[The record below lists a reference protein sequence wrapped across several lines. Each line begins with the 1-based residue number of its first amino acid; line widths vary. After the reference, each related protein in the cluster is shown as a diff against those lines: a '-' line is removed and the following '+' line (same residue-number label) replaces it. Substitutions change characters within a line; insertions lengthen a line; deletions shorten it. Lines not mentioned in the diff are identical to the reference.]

1 MSTLVTYLWN
11 TKTAII
17 IGSILAALLL
27 AQKVYLQFEK
37 YIDRVAGSVLGG
49 LGLKLATDRAET

>member
-1 MSTLVTYLWN
+1 MSTLVTSLWN

-17 IGSILAALLL
+17 IGSTLAALLL

-37 YIDRVAGSVLGG
+37 YIDRVVGSVLGG
-49 LGLKLATDRAET
+49 LGLKLATYRAVT